1 MPVPQKVPF
10 LVEWAGEPAQ
20 KRLIEIG
27 ARCEF
32 PPMQVDDEK
41 TKQQNLS
48 RAIDRSA
55 NERTFLAWMRAA
67 VALMSFGV
75 IIVRLRVLQM
85 PVQYRL
91 GMGWKLGLIF
101 SLIGLATVFIST
113 LHYFT
118 VRRQIDEDTY
128 EPSDWLIFVFSS
140 AVALLG
146 IGVIYF
152 IFAGAVSPSSSV
164 IPD

>member
-1 MPVPQKVPF
+1 VQLSF
-10 LVEWAGEPAQ
+10 QL
-20 KRLIEIG
+20 
-27 ARCEF
+27 
-32 PPMQVDDEK
+32 MQVDDEK
-41 TKQQNLS
+41 PNQQNLS

-67 VALMSFGV
+67 IALMAFGV
-75 IIVRLRVLQM
+75 VIVRLRVVQ

-101 SLIGLATVFIST
+101 SLIGLGTVLIST
-113 LHYFT
+113 KHYFT
-118 VRRQIDEDTY
+118 VRLQIDEDTY

-140 AVALLG
+140 AVGLLG

-152 IFAGAVSPSSSV
+152 IFAGAVSPSSFV

>member
-1 MPVPQKVPF
+1 MQLSF
-10 LVEWAGEPAQ
+10 QL
-20 KRLIEIG
+20 
-27 ARCEF
+27 
-32 PPMQVDDEK
+32 MQVDDEK
-41 TKQQNLS
+41 PNQQNLS

-67 VALMSFGV
+67 IALMAFGV
-75 IIVRLRVLQM
+75 VIVRLRVVQ

-101 SLIGLATVFIST
+101 SLIGLGTVLIST

-140 AVALLG
+140 AVGLLG

-152 IFAGAVSPSSSV
+152 IFAGAVSPSSFV

>member
-1 MPVPQKVPF
+1 
-10 LVEWAGEPAQ
+10 
-20 KRLIEIG
+20 
-27 ARCEF
+27 
-32 PPMQVDDEK
+32 MQVDDEK
-41 TKQQNLS
+41 PNQQNLS

-67 VALMSFGV
+67 VALMGFGV
-75 IIVRLRVLQM
+75 VIVRLRVVQM

-101 SLIGLATVFIST
+101 SLIGLATVLIST

-128 EPSDWLIFVFSS
+128 EPVRLVDIRLQFGCR
-140 AVALLG
+140 LLG

-152 IFAGAVSPSSSV
+152 IFAGAVSPSSFV

>member
-1 MPVPQKVPF
+1 MQLSF
-10 LVEWAGEPAQ
+10 QL
-20 KRLIEIG
+20 
-27 ARCEF
+27 
-32 PPMQVDDEK
+32 MQVDDEK
-41 TKQQNLS
+41 PNQQNLS

-67 VALMSFGV
+67 IALMAFGV
-75 IIVRLRVLQM
+75 IIVRLRVVQT

-101 SLIGLATVFIST
+101 SLIGLATVLIST

-140 AVALLG
+140 AVGLLG

-152 IFAGAVSPSSSV
+152 IFAAAVGPSSFV

>member
-1 MPVPQKVPF
+1 
-10 LVEWAGEPAQ
+10 
-20 KRLIEIG
+20 
-27 ARCEF
+27 
-32 PPMQVDDEK
+32 MQVDEEK

-67 VALMSFGV
+67 IALMGYGV
-75 IIVRLRVLQM
+75 VIVRLRVVQM
-85 PVQYRL
+85 PVQD
-91 GMGWKLGLIF
+91 GQAMGWKLGLIF
-101 SLIGLATVFIST
+101 SLIGLATVLICT

-118 VRRQIDEDTY
+118 VRRQIDEHTY
-128 EPSDWLIFVFSS
+128 EPSDWLIFLFSS
-140 AVALLG
+140 AVGLLG

-152 IFAGAVSPSSSV
+152 IFAAAVSPSSFV